1 MIPIDKAVLAVLL
14 LFFSQWLQA
23 EQKIDKQTG
32 LIIDKGFESVK
43 KQCTVC
49 HSAKLIVQNKATR
62 QGWEETIRWMQKTQG
77 LQTLNQNTEQEIL
90 SYLSKNYAPEGQGR
104 RSPLVVDQWHRLKID

>member
-1 MIPIDKAVLAVLL
+1 MIPKHKAIFAVLL
-14 LFFSQWLQA
+14 LFFTQLLQA
-23 EQKIDKQTG
+23 EQKIDTQTG

-62 QGWEETIRWMQKTQG
+62 QGWKDTIRWMQETQG
-77 LQTLNQNTEQEIL
+77 LQKLNQSTEQEIL
-90 SYLSKNYAPEGQGR
+90 SYLAKNYAPNVQGR
-104 RSPLVVDQWHRLKID
+104 RSPLVVDQWHKLKID